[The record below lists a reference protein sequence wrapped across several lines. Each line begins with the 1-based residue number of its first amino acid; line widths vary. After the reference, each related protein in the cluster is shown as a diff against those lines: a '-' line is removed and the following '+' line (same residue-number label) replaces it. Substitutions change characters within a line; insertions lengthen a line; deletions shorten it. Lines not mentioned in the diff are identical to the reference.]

1 MFYWTLRF
9 IIRNI
14 LLLWRRWEIV
24 GLENLPVN
32 GGLLIVSNHASNLD
46 PLVVGCAITRKVHF
60 MAKVELFKVPLLK
73 TIITL
78 LGAFPINREKSD
90 RNAIRKALE
99 ILRSG
104 QVVGIFPEGTR
115 SKTGAL
121 QKAHIGAAMLAVK
134 GDVPILPIALIGTR
148 GFFNKI
154 TVKIGKPVY
163 LPEIWAGRPGKAE
176 LEALSDTVMGKIE
189 QLIID
194 K

>member
-14 LLLWRRWEIV
+14 LLLWRRWEVV

-32 GGLLIVSNHASNLD
+32 GGVLVVSNHISNLD
-46 PLVVGCAITRKVHF
+46 PVVVGCAITRKIHF

-78 LGAFPINREKSD
+78 LGAFPVNREKSD
-90 RNAIRKALE
+90 RNAIRRTLE

-115 SKTGAL
+115 SKTGEL
-121 QKAHIGAAMLAVK
+121 QKAHVGAAMLAVK

-154 TVKIGKPVY
+154 IVRIGKPVY
-163 LPEIWAGRPGKAE
+163 LPELWASRPSKEE
-176 LEALSDTVMGKIE
+176 LEALSDTVMKKIE
-189 QLIID
+189 GLIID